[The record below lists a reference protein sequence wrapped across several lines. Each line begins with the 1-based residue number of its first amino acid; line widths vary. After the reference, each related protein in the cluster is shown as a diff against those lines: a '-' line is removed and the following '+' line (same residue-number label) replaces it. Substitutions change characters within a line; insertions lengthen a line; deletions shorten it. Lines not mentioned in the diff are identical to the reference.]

1 MLLCKRILK
10 LTGGLTWWLSD
21 TANVTLLQIFR
32 CLEIVGYTS
41 GWALRKGN
49 TLEQGDEHTTGIGGR
64 RAVQG
69 PETEAMT
76 TALALAPQYTLDVS
90 FGVSMKTLRCLNK
103 IIELANVKASLSYGD
118 LWPPSSIE
126 ELVKLETELFDIL
139 DDPDAFN
146 GQQNGDSGIQKG
158 ISNYVSEEIKENHVW
173 AFHYSTAIFFRRAL
187 CNGDATVKSLT
198 CSMTDQ
204 TTDTWASRPSG
215 QALVSKALEY
225 LENVDALSSDIAIA
239 NTLWPGFI
247 AAVEAVDMPL
257 RHRALIWFAR
267 AKRHGIGNIT
277 KAKDLVMEVWRRVDR
292 QTWVSPDRK
301 NLQSELS
308 HVDWREVMREKGMYI
323 MLT

>member
-1 MLLCKRILK
+1 M
-10 LTGGLTWWLSD
+10 
-21 TANVTLLQIFR
+21 
-32 CLEIVGYTS
+32 GYTS
-41 GWALRKGN
+41 GWAFRKDKAAG
-49 TLEQGDEHTTGIGGR
+49 EIDENITVSGGR
-64 RAVQG
+64 RAVQA
-69 PETEAMT
+69 PEVEAMT

-103 IIELANVKASLSYGD
+103 TIELANIKASLSPGD
-118 LWPPSSIE
+118 GWLPSTVD

-139 DDPDAFN
+139 DDSDAFS
-146 GQQNGDSGIQKG
+146 GQQDGESGIQKG

-187 CNGDATVKSLT
+187 CDGDATIKSLT
-198 CSMTDQ
+198 CSMTEQ
-204 TTDTWASRPSG
+204 VAEKWASRPSG
-215 QALVSKALEY
+215 QALVSKALEH

-267 AKRHGIGNIT
+267 AKRHGIGNIA

-308 HVDWREVMREKGMYI
+308 HVDWREVMREKKMYI